1 MRSTA
6 CGAALLLVA
15 MGLLVPPNVQA
26 AVADWTFLIYLDA
39 DNNLESVGI
48 RDFLEM
54 ASVGSTP
61 RVNVI
66 VQFDRSTLSDP
77 LQGGSLD
84 YGDWTT
90 VKRFRVLGGMTP
102 TPANELIDLGEL
114 DMADPATL
122 VDFIAWGTSTYPARH
137 YFLDLWDH
145 GFGWPGV
152 IQDGAGYMTTLE
164 LASALA
170 QARTLLGRTLD
181 IVGNDACRMTLEIM
195 YELQPYVDYFVGSQK
210 DEPIDGWPYN
220 QLLAPVVA
228 NPGLSPIDVGS
239 TLVAGYVASYA
250 GVSPYSVTL
259 SLVSSAALPGLV
271 RTFGDFVDELNAS
284 VPLLQNE
291 VIAARGLT
299 EVYEGNE
306 EFDLSDFAGHVR
318 DIGNPRLARL
328 SDRLRAGIDAA
339 VLAHDAWDNPG
350 AVNGIRARDA
360 RGLSIW
366 FPVAPLVPQYPLLAL
381 SRDTGWDEFLTGY
394 RSGSPT
400 YYPITVA
407 GRSIDVRVPLDGLL
421 DTIEIEATA
430 SRNGTVSAD
439 LYQGGAFAASRDLRV
454 TANESTRFVFEPPVP
469 GVYVVSVLY
478 YVDGKLAQVLWV
490 ASLAIQGP
498 YRFQGMI
505 RDAQDRPIAGAQVRL
520 TNLRTNATTNGT
532 STSAGY
538 ALDVVV
544 PDFMFDGDVIELS
557 AAAEGRTVSVTFIA
571 SLASSPHTADLVL
584 DVTPAPDMTPLLVV
598 IVLLAGVAAI
608 LFGAI
613 LWQRSAI
620 RNLRR
625 RPGGP

>member
-6 CGAALLLVA
+6 CGAALLLLA
-15 MGLLVPPNVQA
+15 MALLVPPNVHA

-77 LQGGSLD
+77 LQGGSSD
-84 YGDWTT
+84 YGDWAT

-102 TPANELIDLGEL
+102 TTANALTDLGEL

-152 IQDGAGYMTTLE
+152 VQDGAGYMSTLE

-170 QARTLLGRTLD
+170 QVRTLLGRTLD

-210 DEPIDGWPYN
+210 DEPIDGWPYD
-220 QLLAPVVA
+220 QLLAPVAA
-228 NPGLSPIDVGS
+228 NPALSPIDVGS
-239 TLVAGYVASYA
+239 ALVAAYVASYA
-250 GVSPYSVTL
+250 GVSQYSVTL
-259 SLVSSAALPGLV
+259 SLVSSVALPGLV
-271 RTFGDFVDELNAS
+271 RTFGDFVDELNVS
-284 VPLLQNE
+284 VPLFQND

-306 EFDLSDFAGHVR
+306 EFDLHDFAGHVR

-366 FPVAPLVPQYPLLAL
+366 FPVAPLEPQYPLLAL
-381 SRDTGWDEFLTGY
+381 SRDTGWNEFLTGY
-394 RSGSPT
+394 RSGSPAS
-400 YYPITVA
+400 YPIDVQ
-407 GRSIDVRVPLDGLL
+407 GRSTDARLPLDGLL
-421 DTIEIEATA
+421 DTIELEATG
-430 SRNGTVSAD
+430 SHNGTVAAD
-439 LYQGGAFAASRDLRV
+439 LWEGATFVASRDVRL
-454 TANESTRFVFEPPVP
+454 TANESTLLVFEPGGP
-469 GVYVVSVLY
+469 GLYTASVLY
-478 YVDGKLAQVLWV
+478 YVDGKLVQVLWV
-490 ASLAIQGP
+490 ANLAIQGP
-498 YRFQGMI
+498 YRFQGII
-505 RDAQDRPIAGAQVRL
+505 RDAQDRPVAGAQIRL
-520 TNLRTNATTNGT
+520 TNLRTNATTNGAST
-532 STSAGY
+532 STGY

-544 PDFMFDGDVIELS
+544 PDFMIDGDSVELS
-557 AAAEGRTVSVTFIA
+557 AAAGGRTVSVTFVA

-584 DVTPAPDMTPLLVV
+584 DVTPAQDTTLFLVALVILSVVAVLLVS
-598 IVLLAGVAAI
+598 
-608 LFGAI
+608 AI
-613 LWQRSAI
+613 LWQRSSI
-620 RNLRR
+620 HGLRR
-625 RPGGP
+625 RNRGP